1 MFFYN
6 WGLNGCERCGEK
18 PVVSRKKQ
26 LFKQVMDIP
35 QIPPAGC
42 SKVLRHCNTA
52 SGCGLKIGFT
62 IESIDLFS
70 QVCQVCDESFLE
82 LDRLIGIQSH
92 TNLGPAVSGMKKSM
106 SESIRIATVLLVME
120 SNTCL
125 VPTISISKSKPLL
138 DLD

>member
-1 MFFYN
+1 
-6 WGLNGCERCGEK
+6 
-18 PVVSRKKQ
+18 
-26 LFKQVMDIP
+26 MDIP

-70 QVCQVCDESFLE
+70 QVCQVCQVCDESFLE

-92 TNLGPAVSGMKKSM
+92 TNLGPAVSGMKQSM